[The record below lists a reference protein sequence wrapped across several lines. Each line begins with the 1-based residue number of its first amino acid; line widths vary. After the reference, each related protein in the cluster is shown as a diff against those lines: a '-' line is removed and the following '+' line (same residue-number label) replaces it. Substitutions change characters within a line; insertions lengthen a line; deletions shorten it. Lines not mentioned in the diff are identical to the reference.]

1 MMPGESWK
9 VLMMLTIIWC
19 LDSAGKSVKEFV
31 NACIK
36 ATGVNMTVTYLDRR
50 PGDYAEVYSDPSK
63 IKQDMNWTA
72 QHVDLTKTLREAWH
86 WRQAHPNGYKQVSL
100 LKS

>member
-1 MMPGESWK
+1 M
-9 VLMMLTIIWC
+9 LTMLTIIWC
-19 LDSAGKSVKEFV
+19 LDLAGKSVKEFV